1 MFSFSRRPRMAEP
14 AARVGDIE
22 VRSPWVRCQPDMP
35 SVAGGFVTLTN
46 TGSQPDRLVGAAS
59 PGASKVEIHGIRVV
73 GPGISMVPLKDGL
86 YLHYGTTVE
95 FKPRGYHLMLLLSAP
110 LAVGARLPVE
120 LVFERAG
127 KVEISCEVKPPGTIG
142 EQVLHAS

>member
-1 MFSFSRRPRMAEP
+1 MFSFSRRPKMAEP

-22 VRSPWVRCQPDMP
+22 VRSPWVRAQPGMP

-46 TGSQPDRLVGAAS
+46 TGSQPDRLIGASS

-73 GPGISMVPLKDGL
+73 GPGISMVLLKDGL
-86 YLHYGTTVE
+86 YLHHGTTIE
-95 FKPRGYHLMLLLSAP
+95 FKPRGYHLMLLLAAP

-120 LVFERAG
+120 LTFERAG
-127 KVEISCEVKPPGTIG
+127 KVEIFCEVKPPGTIG